1 LGGIEPGGASHPFAN
16 MGIKKK
22 KVEEL
27 ERHVEKKFFALSL
40 LTAVMVMMAVLLA
53 LLGNK

>member
-1 LGGIEPGGASHPFAN
+1 

-22 KVEEL
+22 RVEEL
-27 ERHVEKKFFALSL
+27 ERRVEKKFLALSL
-40 LTAVMVMMAVLLA
+40 LAAGLVMMAVLLA